1 MIISGSDLE
10 IYWLPSISPPSYF
23 AHHNNKIC
31 CLHQRELDICFPC
44 SKFAP
49 HNTFCWLQIFDL
61 GPSFQQKIIS
71 TASAKSKKKKK
82 GTLDPG
88 IAYCW
93 IVVRLP
99 NVLAPGSD
107 IQIHVSWGTRLQSRH
122 KKTSLFNICWNVFL
136 SYYSGMS
143 IRRCVFC
150 ICWQIYKYTNNS
162 SWQVY
167 DNRLLHDAVKRNI
180 Q

>member
-1 MIISGSDLE
+1 MCK
-10 IYWLPSISPPSYF
+10 YNYV
-23 AHHNNKIC
+23 
-31 CLHQRELDICFPC
+31 
-44 SKFAP
+44 
-49 HNTFCWLQIFDL
+49 LQW
-61 GPSFQQKIIS
+61 
-71 TASAKSKKKKK
+71 T
-82 GTLDPG
+82 
-88 IAYCW
+88 
-93 IVVRLP
+93 VRLNFVCLCVKVITHRIEMHHYP
-99 NVLAPGSD
+99 GEHMSEYCRRATQLWHRTHDHWPVATQDAPRTCYLLLKGSFLCMFMPFH
-107 IQIHVSWGTRLQSRH
+107 IQSRH